1 MSRIGRRPVSGGAA
15 AADEGQSGP
24 RGAGAGTRAERRL
37 RGARRTTLSATIMLL
52 IQYGL
57 GLGVNLYV
65 NVPASDQHHGLGTAL
80 GRSLSNSPVV
90 LAAHSA
96 FGLLLL
102 VAGVNV
108 LVRAIAARRPVII
121 TSAVIALIAIIGAA
135 VSGARFVDAG
145 DNTAASMMMGVL
157 TAVAL
162 LCYLVNL
169 YLQPS
174 SSRR

>member
-1 MSRIGRRPVSGGAA
+1 MSRIGRRPVSGSAA
-15 AADEGQSGP
+15 AAAEGQSDA
-24 RGAGAGTRAERRL
+24 RGRADGGRAERRL
-37 RGARRTTLSATIMLL
+37 RGARRTTLSAAIMLL

-57 GLGVNLYV
+57 GMGVNLYV
-65 NVPASDQHHGLGTAL
+65 TVPASDQHHGLGSAL
-80 GRSLSNSPVV
+80 GHSLSNSPVV
-90 LAAHSA
+90 LAVHSG

-108 LVRAIAARRPVII
+108 LVRAIAGRRPVII

-145 DNTAASMMMGVL
+145 DNAAASMMMGIL

-169 YLQPS
+169 YLYPS
-174 SSRR
+174 PSRR